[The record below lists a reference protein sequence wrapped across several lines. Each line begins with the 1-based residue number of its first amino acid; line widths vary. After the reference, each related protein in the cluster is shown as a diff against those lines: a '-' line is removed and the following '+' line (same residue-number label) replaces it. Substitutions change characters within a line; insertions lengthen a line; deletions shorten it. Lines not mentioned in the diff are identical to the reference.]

1 MGMNIVLDTNAVL
14 YFMAGRLIEPLP
26 QANLCI
32 SVITEI
38 ELLSYPMLK
47 SEDEKQIRQL
57 FNNITIIDLNNS
69 IKESAIHFR
78 RNYRLKLPDALIIAT
93 AHFLNARFFT
103 NDVKLLNIKE
113 ILSVSLALKN
123 ELP

>member
-1 MGMNIVLDTNAVL
+1 MDVNIVLDTNAVL
-14 YFMAGRLIEPLP
+14 YFMAGRLVEPLP
-26 QANLCI
+26 QAGLCI

-57 FNNITIIDLNNS
+57 FNNITIVDLNNT
-69 IKESAIHFR
+69 IKESAIYFR

-93 AHFLNARFFT
+93 AHFLNARLFT
-103 NDVKLLNIKE
+103 NDIKLLNIKE
-113 ILSVSLALKN
+113 ISVISLALKN